1 MIYNTSKRFLPIINP
16 NQPGPGPG
24 PGPDPSTLPLTFK
37 SYGNTSFYLNRLGSP
52 NSNTFYINKNN
63 TGWQLYTSDA
73 TGSTI
78 SLTDGET
85 VAFSGTNGSL
95 NMAGDNS
102 RWCFRSNDS
111 MTTSN
116 YLEVYG
122 NIQSLTNYQTLTN
135 YVYRGLFYDYFG
147 ILSSAWNLVLP
158 SANLP
163 QEAFA
168 CLFRGSST
176 KIAPKMMH
184 ISDTIPSY
192 LFDAA
197 FYSNSGVK
205 YIGIDCSELTYTLT
219 KNNWVTSVSSNG
231 VFVRTYPR
239 TPYTRGTG
247 AIPSN
252 WTVIDLCE
260 DGKYYLDNN
269 GTPTT
274 TEVIVNPDGT
284 YTTV

>member
-1 MIYNTSKRFLPIINP
+1 MPYYKYVSPE
-16 NQPGPGPG
+16 
-24 PGPDPSTLPLTFK
+24 PDYSTLPLTFK
-37 SYGNTSFYLNRLGSP
+37 SYGSVIFQLGKAGSP
-52 NSNTFYINKNN
+52 NTNTFYINKKTASTGQE
-63 TGWQLYTSDA
+63 TGWQLYTIG
-73 TGSTI
+73 TNI
-78 SLTDGET
+78 SLSDGDT

-95 NMAGDNS
+95 NMSGDNN
-102 RWCFRSNDS
+102 RWHFISDDS
-111 MTTSN
+111 MSN
-116 YLEVYG
+116 SKYLEVYG

-135 YVYRGLFYDYFG
+135 YVYRGLFYDQFG

-184 ISDTIPSY
+184 ISDPMPSY
-192 LFDAA
+192 LFDAT
-197 FYSNSGVK
+197 FHSNSGVK
-205 YIGIDCSELTYTLT
+205 YIGIDCSEFSYTYT
-219 KNNWVTSVSSNG
+219 KNNWVSYVSSNG

-239 TPYTRGTG
+239 TPYTRGNG
-247 AIPSN
+247 AIPNN

-260 DGKYYLDNN
+260 DGKYYLDNGS
-269 GTPTT
+269 GTPTN

>member
-1 MIYNTSKRFLPIINP
+1 MILNIPCRSNPMPYYYESKGSDYENM
-16 NQPGPGPG
+16 
-24 PGPDPSTLPLTFK
+24 PLTFK
-37 SYGNTSFYLNRLGSP
+37 SYGNTSLYLNKIGSP

-63 TGWQLYTSDA
+63 TGWQLYANNA

-78 SLTDGET
+78 SLTDGQT

-95 NMAGDNS
+95 NNFGDNN
-102 RWCFRSNDS
+102 RWCFRSSTSISN
-111 MTTSN
+111 SN

-122 NIQSLTNYQTLTN
+122 NIQSLTNYQPLVD
-135 YVYRGLFYDYFG
+135 YVYRGLFYDGFG

-163 QEAFA
+163 QQALA

-176 KIAPKMMH
+176 KIAPKLMRVEGQMA
-184 ISDTIPSY
+184 SS

-197 FYSNSGVK
+197 FYQNSGVK
-205 YIGIDCSELTYTLT
+205 YIGIDCQDFGGTAS
-219 KNNWVTSVSSNG
+219 NWVTGVNSSSSN

-239 TPYTRGTG
+239 TPYTRGVGT
-247 AIPSN
+247 IPSN
-252 WTVIDLCE
+252 WTVIDLCS
-260 DGKYYLDNN
+260 DGKYYLDSN
-269 GTPTT
+269 GTPTN

>member
-1 MIYNTSKRFLPIINP
+1 MILNIPCRSNP
-16 NQPGPGPG
+16 MPYYVKTI
-24 PGPDPSTLPLTFK
+24 DYSTLPLTFK
-37 SYGNTSFYLNRLGSP
+37 SYGNTSFYLYKYGTP
-52 NSNTFYINKNN
+52 YSNTFYINKNN

-85 VAFSGTNGSL
+85 VAFSGTSQYL
-95 NMAGDNS
+95 NKTGDDN
-102 RWCFRSNDS
+102 RWCFRSSNS

-122 NIQSLTNYQTLTN
+122 NIQSLTNYQTLVD
-135 YVYRGLFYDYFG
+135 YVYRGLFYDSFG

-176 KIAPKMMH
+176 KIAPKLIKIEGQM
-184 ISDTIPSY
+184 PSN
-192 LFDAA
+192 LFDAT

-205 YIGIDCSELTYTLT
+205 YIGIDCQDFNGTHS
-219 KNNWVTSVSSNG
+219 NWVTSVNSSSSN

-239 TPYTRGTG
+239 TPYTRGYG
-247 AIPSN
+247 AIPN
-252 WTVIDLCE
+252 GWTVIDLCE

-269 GTPTT
+269 GTPTN